1 MYGWIVVNSF
11 VESVKFREIYGL
23 LAEAGEKYGIEL
35 DIKKGQ
41 DIIGVVGEGFESLP
55 DFVIF
60 WDKDIY
66 LAELLER
73 AGVRLYNSAR
83 AIELCDNK
91 AKTALALTAAG
102 VRTPRTVIAPKTFEG
117 LGYTDMTFL
126 DNAIELLGLPLVIKE
141 AYGSF
146 GQQVFLAD
154 TREAAVEIIGRIGHK
169 DFIMQEFVASSRGR
183 DLRINVVGDRAVAT
197 MYRYNDNDFRSNISN
212 GGSMKAY
219 EPTDAQ
225 KEIAVKSARALGL
238 DFAGVD
244 VMFGENG
251 EPIVCEVNSNPHFKS
266 TLECTG
272 VNVAECIAEYIY
284 NSTIVCENI

>member
-11 VESVKFREIYGL
+11 VESAKFREIYGL
-23 LAEAGEKYGIEL
+23 LAEAGEKFGIRL

-41 DIIGVVGEGFESLP
+41 DIIGVAGEGFEALP

-126 DNAIELLGLPLVIKE
+126 DNAVERLGLPLVIKE

-146 GQQVFLAD
+146 GQQVYLAN
-154 TREAAVEIIGRIGHK
+154 TVAEAVDIIKKIGHK
-169 DFIMQEFVASSRGR
+169 DFIMQEFVATSQGR
-183 DLRINVVGDRAVAT
+183 DLRINVVGDRVVAT

-219 EPTDAQ
+219 EPSDAQ
-225 KEIAVKSARALGL
+225 KEIAVRAVKALGL

-244 VMFGENG
+244 VMFGERG

-272 VNVAECIAEYIY
+272 VNVARCIAEYIHK
-284 NSTIVCENI
+284 TQDRI